1 MEETTMY
8 VMETKKVNG
17 KLVIDNIVYDK
28 IAHTFKYKGQPLY
41 LTEKHGFKKP
51 NQIVNNFNSPLIAK
65 AIEYNRRQG
74 YQSVNL
80 AIMYNKFSAAE
91 LSQNRF

>member
-1 MEETTMY
+1 MY
-8 VMETKKVNG
+8 VMETKKIGN

-51 NQIVNNFNSPLIAK
+51 NQIVENFNSPLIAK

-74 YQSVNL
+74 YQSVKL
-80 AIMYNKFSAAE
+80 LMMYNKYRSFENAE
-91 LSQNRF
+91 YKQAS